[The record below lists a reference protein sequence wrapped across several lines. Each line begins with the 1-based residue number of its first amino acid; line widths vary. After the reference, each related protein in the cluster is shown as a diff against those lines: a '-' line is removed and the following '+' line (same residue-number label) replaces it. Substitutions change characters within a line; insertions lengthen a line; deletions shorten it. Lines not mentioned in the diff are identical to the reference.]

1 MTIAPEPLTVSRHT
15 SLDVC
20 GLAQPAV
27 LIFNPNSGQKLGMS
41 TNAGGAEEAQDALRD
56 AAVPFD
62 PWPTERAGHATE
74 LAQQAVAEGRAL
86 VIAAGGDGTAGEVAQ
101 ALAGTDVVLGIMP
114 LGSVMNVA
122 RTLCIPR
129 DLPEAARVIAGG
141 QVLAIDL
148 GKVGDVYF
156 LEAAGVGL
164 DAGLFGYFEQLESK
178 GLRRNILGAAVR
190 FLRGL
195 GTPRLAVQVDGR
207 THQVRAPMVA
217 VANGPFVGAA
227 YALAPDA
234 RVDDGLLDVVIFHGA
249 SVPRMLFHLLAVAG
263 GRRLSIPPEARTL
276 RGRSIRIA
284 GRRSRRTLP
293 VHADGTA
300 IGATPITFEVVPSAL
315 RVIVGAAEEGA
326 ACAWGPPVSVA
337 P

>member
-1 MTIAPEPLTVSRHT
+1 VAVSRHDT
-15 SLDVC
+15 LNIRE
-20 GLAQPAV
+20 LAQAPV
-27 LIFNPNSGQKLGMS
+27 LIFNPSSGQKLGVS
-41 TNAGGAEEAQDALRD
+41 TNAGGAETAQDALES
-56 AAVPFD
+56 AGIPFD
-62 PWPTERAGHATE
+62 PRPTERAGHATE
-74 LAQQAVAEGRAL
+74 LARAAVAEGRKL
-86 VIAAGGDGTAGEVAQ
+86 VIAAGGDGTVGEVAQ

-129 DLPEAARVIAGG
+129 DLPEAARVIADG
-141 QVLAIDL
+141 QVLAMDL
-148 GKVGDVYF
+148 GKSGDVYF

-178 GLRRNILGAAVR
+178 GLRRKILGAGLR
-190 FLRGL
+190 FLRSL
-195 GTPRLAVQVDGR
+195 GTPGLTVQIDGR
-207 THQVRAPMVA
+207 LHRVRAPMIA

-234 RVDDGLLDVVIFHGA
+234 RIDDGLLDVVIFHGA

-263 GRRLSIPPEARTL
+263 GRRLSIPPGARVL

-284 GRRSRRTLP
+284 GRRRRRTLP

-300 IGATPITFEVVPSAL
+300 IGATPSTFEVVPAAL
-315 RVIVGAAEEGA
+315 RVLVGAAEAGA
-326 ACAWGPPVSVA
+326 ACAWEPPVTVA